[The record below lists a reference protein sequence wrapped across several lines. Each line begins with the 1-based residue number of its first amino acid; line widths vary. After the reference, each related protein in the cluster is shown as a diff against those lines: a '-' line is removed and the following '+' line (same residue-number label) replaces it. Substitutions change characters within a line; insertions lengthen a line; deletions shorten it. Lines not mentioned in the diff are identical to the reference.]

1 MGINELGNR
10 VGNWQRQVS
19 VLHFRL
25 MGMQAIGLQHLLAAD
40 AIRLRREIAAGL
52 EMCRREWDAIDI
64 PAPRRALV
72 EKSCM
77 QLIQSLEEIERT
89 CGPARLDLN

>member
-1 MGINELGNR
+1 MGINSLGNR

-40 AIRLRREIAAGL
+40 AIRLRGEINSGL
-52 EMCRREWDAIDI
+52 ELSRREWDTIDI

-72 EKSCM
+72 EKSCV
-77 QLIQSLEEIERT
+77 QLLAALEEIERA
-89 CGPARLDLN
+89 CGPAKLDLS